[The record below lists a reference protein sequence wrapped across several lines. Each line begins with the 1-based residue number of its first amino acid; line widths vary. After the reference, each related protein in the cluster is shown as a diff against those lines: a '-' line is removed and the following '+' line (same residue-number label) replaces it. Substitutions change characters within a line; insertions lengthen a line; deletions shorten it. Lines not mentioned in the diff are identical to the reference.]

1 MSQSQNSPI
10 APKHYIPRI
19 VDAQIEQYL
28 RIFGAVE
35 VTGTKWCGKTWS
47 SRKHAKSIIYIDRDE
62 NLALAEDAPLAVL
75 EGETPRVLDEWQRV
89 PKLWDYVRHEV
100 DNAGGQKG
108 QWILTGS
115 STPSL
120 DRIEHSG
127 AGRIGRI
134 RMSPMTLSEL
144 GISTGRVSLSGL
156 FKGEFSV
163 HSHKTTTDTL
173 LEAVCRGGWPEVR
186 KMDVV
191 DAQIISDNYLRASI
205 EQSMVKLGRNPEIAE
220 KIISSL
226 ARNLTQAVTYKTIK
240 NDMYGFEET
249 IDLLITDRTI
259 ANYIDSLKSLYL
271 IDPIKGWVP
280 PARSPKRFRMGEKR
294 YFADPSIAM
303 SSLGMDPEALLHDWQ
318 TFGLAFENLC
328 MRDLLVYARTLP
340 KIGREP
346 IRYYHDDSGLEVDV
360 IIELTDGR
368 WAALEIKSSQAKV
381 SEATENLNRLRAKLT
396 KNKKARIREPEFMAV
411 IVGISEMTYQTS
423 DGIYVVPITDLT
435 A

>member
-1 MSQSQNSPI
+1 M
-10 APKHYIPRI
+10 PRI

-62 NLALAEDAPLAVL
+62 NLALAQDAPLAVL
-75 EGETPRVLDEWQRV
+75 SGETPRVLDEWQRV

-100 DNAGGQKG
+100 DNAEGQKG
-108 QWILTGS
+108 KWILTGS

-120 DRIEHSG
+120 DKIAHSG

-134 RMSPMTLSEL
+134 RMSPMTLSET
-144 GISTGRVSLSGL
+144 GISTGRVSLSEL
-156 FKGEFSV
+156 FKRKFSA
-163 HSHKTTTDTL
+163 HAHETSAATL
-173 LEAVCRGGWPEVR
+173 LEAICKGGWPEVR
-186 KMDVV
+186 QMSVA
-191 DAQIISDNYLRASI
+191 DAQIVSENYLRASV

-220 KIISSL
+220 RIIASL
-226 ARNLTQAVTYKTIK
+226 ARNLSQAVTYKTIK
-240 NDMYGFEET
+240 SDMYGSEKA
-249 IDLLITDRTI
+249 IDPLITDKTI
-259 ANYIDSLKSLYL
+259 SNYISSLESLYL

-303 SSLGMDPEALLHDWQ
+303 SALGMDPEALLHDWQ

-328 MRDLLVYARTLP
+328 LRDLLVYARTLP
-340 KIGREP
+340 KVGREP
-346 IRYYHDDSGLEVDV
+346 IRYYHDDSGLEVDA

-368 WAALEIKSSQAKV
+368 WAALEIKTSQAKV
-381 SEATENLNRLRAKLT
+381 PEAVENLKRLRSKLT
-396 KNKKARIREPEFMAV
+396 QNEKARVRDPEFMAV

-423 DGIYVVPITDLT
+423 DGIYVVPIADLT